1 MKQNMGAADRLV
13 RLVLAIVFVVL
24 WFQNIVTGVAGI
36 VVLTAGFIFILTSV
50 VGVCPLYSL
59 FGISTCAR
67 KKSA

>member
-13 RLVLAIVFVVL
+13 RLVLAIVFAVL
-24 WFQNIVTGVAGI
+24 WFQNIVTGVTGI
-36 VVLTAGFIFILTSV
+36 IVLTAGCIFILTSV
-50 VGVCPLYSL
+50 VSACPLYNL